1 MSPAQDSRVHTMKPG
16 VAVSCGGAGVDDLV
30 EGLTWTTTAAG
41 GFGSCSFTLR
51 GEGAAPPS
59 YGSVVE
65 IGGGSLYRGRVVNR
79 PDLAITGEEVSY
91 QVICDGEAKEY
102 GRDDGF
108 AMAFR
113 DRDLAQWQVADAG
126 EAWAP
131 LGSDFKLSVS
141 LQGSL
146 RVSGPALEQIVD
158 YVSLHAAPGIT
169 YGPPWYAN
177 APPPCPPSECNAPLP
192 VWSAAWYHLQD
203 GVTDDRVSSFKVRAA
218 WDTRTPL
225 QDALVVSDLDNP
237 LGEPDPDHGYR
248 FATYPEL
255 DRWTEFYGIA
265 TPPGCFWGGIYC
277 CEEDGQLPLHDP
289 VAMYTDTRCLHRFV
303 PGQSSTGTDLD
314 LPCDGKLLCLY
325 VSYRPVR
332 VPVWDAEVYDEAHD
346 HLVRAN
352 WYAGNVYYA
361 EPGLFIELTDVEV
374 VCNEWE
380 GDDLAPA
387 FGLIFAE
394 CTCDVQ
400 ATPVD
405 PEATIMVRPHT
416 NRLATIEQLLALTDQ
431 PRVWGFYEW
440 HVLRI
445 REDFGDV
452 SFDAEEPGVTV
463 SAQLKVDG
471 AVSTCTVLY
480 QVGAAQE
487 PSGSTLGV
495 NAPLITTVNKKG
507 ESTVDGEPVA
517 RGQRNARIDVS
528 ATAGGLAAAQQQ
540 GQAEI
545 VKRGYQEWEGSVGL
559 RSIYGAPAV
568 RAGQVVSCG
577 AAAGALIT
585 GTSVNV
591 DSDTVELTLGS
602 HGYKPSQGLA
612 KLGAGAPAPVA
623 AGSTYRQRR
632 DDRRRT

>member
-1 MSPAQDSRVHTMKPG
+1 MIPAQDSRIHTMKPG
-16 VAVSCGGAGVDDLV
+16 VAVSCCDARVDDLV

-41 GFGSCSFTLR
+41 GYGSCSFRLR
-51 GEGAAPPS
+51 GEGASPPA
-59 YGSVVE
+59 YDSVVE
-65 IGGGSLYRGRVVNR
+65 IGGGTLYRGHVVNR
-79 PDLAITGEEVSY
+79 PDLAISGEETSY
-91 QVICDGEAKEY
+91 EVICEGDAKEY
-102 GRDDGF
+102 GGDKAF

-131 LGSDFKLSVS
+131 LSSDFKLGVS

-146 RVSGPALEQIVD
+146 RISGPALDQLVD
-158 YVSLHAAPGIT
+158 YVSPVAEEGLTWGLR
-169 YGPPWYAN
+169 YGNTPPLSY
-177 APPPCPPSECNAPLP
+177 PFQYPDPLP

-203 GVTDDRVSSFKVRAA
+203 GLTADRISSLKVRAA

-255 DRWTEFYGIA
+255 SRWSAFYDMA
-265 TPPGCFWGGIYC
+265 ASPGSFWGGIYC
-277 CEEDGQLPLHDP
+277 CEEDGELPLHDP
-289 VAMYTDTRCLHRFV
+289 VAMYTDSRRLHRFI
-303 PGQSSTGTDLD
+303 PGQQSSGTDLD
-314 LPCDGKLLCLY
+314 LPCDGKLLCVY
-325 VSYRPVR
+325 ASYRPVR
-332 VPVWDAEVYDEAHD
+332 KPVWLSEVYNEDHD
-346 HLVRAN
+346 HLMRAD
-352 WYAGNVYYA
+352 WYAANVYYA
-361 EPGLFIELTDVEV
+361 EPGSFIELTDVEV

-387 FGLIFAE
+387 FARIFPE

-416 NRLATIEQLLALTDQ
+416 TRLATIEQLLALTDQ
-431 PRVWGFYEW
+431 PRVWGFYEDR
-440 HVLRI
+440 VLRI

-463 SAQLKVDG
+463 RAQLKVDG

-480 QVGAAQE
+480 QMGAPQE

-495 NAPLITTVNKKG
+495 NAPFITTVNKKG
-507 ESTVDGEPVA
+507 ESAVKGIPVVPGE
-517 RGQRNARIDVS
+517 RNARIDVS

-540 GQAEI
+540 GLAEI
-545 VKRGYQEWEGSVGL
+545 VKLGYQEWEGSVGL
-559 RSIYGAPAV
+559 RSIWGAPAV

-577 AAAGALIT
+577 AAVGALIT

-591 DSDTVELTLGS
+591 DADTVELTLGS
-602 HGYKPSQGLA
+602 HGYKPSRGLA
-612 KLGAGAPAPVA
+612 KLGPGAPAPVV